1 MVPDEPRRMGNQAM
15 EQEILDYVKLHPEGT
30 WSEKIAR
37 ELNHSR
43 QTVGRYIGQ
52 LEAAGKVRVATEGQM
67 KRVYPIPPA
76 TPSPRKKGA
85 PISSSTRNGGGGVG

>member
-1 MVPDEPRRMGNQAM
+1 MGNRTM
-15 EQEILDYVKLHPEGT
+15 EKEILDYVQLHPEGT

-52 LEAAGKVRVATEGQM
+52 LEADGKVRIAIEGQM
-67 KRVYPIPPA
+67 KRVYPIPPD
-76 TPSPRKKGA
+76 TPRKKVA
-85 PISSSTRNGGGGVG
+85 PVSTRNGGVGVG

>member
-1 MVPDEPRRMGNQAM
+1 MESDTPGRMGTAAM
-15 EQEILDYVKLHPEGT
+15 EKEILEYVQQHPEGT

-52 LEAAGKVRVATEGQM
+52 LEAAGKVRISNEGQM
-67 KRVYPIPPA
+67 KRVYPLPPD
-76 TPSPRKKGA
+76 TSHKKGT
-85 PISSSTRNGGGGVG
+85 PVSSRNGGVGGH

>member
-1 MVPDEPRRMGNQAM
+1 MALDDPRRMGNPAM
-15 EQEILDYVKLHPEGT
+15 EKEILEYVQQHPEGT

-52 LEAAGKVRVATEGQM
+52 LEAAGKVRVSAEGQM
-67 KRVYPIPPA
+67 KRVYPVLTEIPR
-76 TPSPRKKGA
+76 RKGNA
-85 PISSSTRNGGGGVG
+85 LSSSGNGGVGAR